1 MGSEMCIRDRY
12 AYIRMQKMQAA
23 AKRLVGTDQS
33 VLAIAGD
40 FGYDNASKFAK
51 AFRDA
56 FGVTPGEYRRR
67 GGA

>member
-1 MGSEMCIRDRY
+1 
-12 AYIRMQKMQAA
+12 MQKMQAA